1 MTSSPWFSEQRTEVF
16 KTQFSQEISH
26 ILEPSNAQGRSL
38 LNYLQRIAKQ
48 LNIKDFDVSELI
60 GEATMRGLAF
70 IDKREEAIEEP
81 QAWLRKVCTFILY
94 DMVKDEKKNRELKA
108 KNIYLLEV
116 PDSFSKIESDD
127 QRIAL
132 DKAFKRLSKEDREI
146 LGLRFYQ
153 GKQYKD
159 IQRLYLNKTST
170 LIKVPTLRKRESRAL
185 KRLREFF
192 EEEYR

>member
-16 KTQFSQEISH
+16 KTQFSQEISR
-26 ILEPSNAQGRSL
+26 ILEPSNVKGRSL
-38 LNYLQRIAKQ
+38 LNYLQRTAKQ
-48 LNIKDFDVSELI
+48 LNIKDFDISELI
-60 GEATMRGLAF
+60 GEATMRGLAL

-108 KNIYLLEV
+108 KNTYLLEV
-116 PDSFSKIESDD
+116 PDSFSKIETDE
-127 QRIAL
+127 QRTAL
-132 DKAFKRLSKEDREI
+132 ANAFKRLSQEDQDI

-153 GKQYKD
+153 GRKYKD
-159 IQRLYLNKTST
+159 IQRHYLNETST

-185 KRLREFF
+185 QRLRAKF
-192 EEEYR
+192 EEEYQ